1 MSLRTR
7 LPLLGLVY
15 QESDAVSRFR
25 KGEREFMTY
34 DYFYGQQADQFSFY
48 RIPKALFTDEA
59 FDSISIEAK
68 LLYGILLDRM
78 NLSAKN
84 GWLDKEGRVYII
96 FTIDEVKES
105 LRCSNKKAAKTL
117 DELENTAG
125 LIERRRRGLGKPN
138 LLYVKNFI
146 SRVSKRDFL
155 KFPKEN
161 SGCFQNTVQE
171 VSKGDGSNTDLKK
184 TDSID
189 TDFYPFIQAEAAQP
203 ERKRYDAEQRDI
215 YRSIIKENIDYDILM
230 SDRKMPQ
237 DILEEIVEL
246 MVDVVCSA
254 APYIRVLRE
263 DKPTE
268 VVKSQFLK
276 LNSEHIRFVMDCLEE
291 NTTKIKNMRQYLI
304 STLYNAP
311 LTIGNYYRSLV
322 NHDMYGDQ
330 S

>member
-1 MSLRTR
+1 MI
-7 LPLLGLVY
+7 
-15 QESDAVSRFR
+15 
-25 KGEREFMTY
+25 Y

-146 SRVSKRDFL
+146 SRVSKGDFL

-184 TDSID
+184 TDPID